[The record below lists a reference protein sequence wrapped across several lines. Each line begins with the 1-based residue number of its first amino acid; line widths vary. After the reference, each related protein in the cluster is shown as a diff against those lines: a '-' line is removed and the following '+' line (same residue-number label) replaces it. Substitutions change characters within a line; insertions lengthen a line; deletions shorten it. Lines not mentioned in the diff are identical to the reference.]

1 MTVSL
6 EQLNAM
12 TGTPEEFDTLKTAYE
27 NLAREVANLEASP
40 EAEDAECQFCLA
52 SDPYDPEDIEHFDGC
67 TLMSMRAAGF
77 GD

>member
-1 MTVSL
+1 MTVNL

-27 NLAREVANLEASP
+27 NLAREVANLAVSP
-40 EAEDAECQFCLA
+40 EDENYECQFCLA
-52 SDPYDPEDIEHFDGC
+52 SDPYDPEEIEHSEGC
-67 TLMSMRAAGF
+67 TLMRLRAAGF